1 MLKPN
6 AQGSRVI
13 IIVLQVGRVKIYVT
27 AAEEQWRRSGK
38 RKQRIKFVPPSK
50 LVEKLI
56 WVPFI
61 SSCKIFIPSLHALSC

>member
-1 MLKPN
+1 MPKPN

-13 IIVLQVGRVKIYVT
+13 IIVVQVGTVKIYVT

-38 RKQRIKFVPPSK
+38 KKQRMKFVPPSK
-50 LVEKLI
+50 LVEKLV

-61 SSCKIFIPSLHALSC
+61 SFCKIFIPS